1 MTDRR
6 RTDPLTGEV
15 IEDPPIR
22 PFAPDPLTTQNGAP
36 GDTRAPNTTNQP
48 KDTAMPLIKTL
59 ARDMKPGDIITI
71 GGVPVAVEL
80 VSPIAGAT
88 TCRVIYLKHVGRLI
102 LPEDVLYEVERPD
115 PDEALVEV
123 MAQAIRSYNYASNC
137 PASGS
142 WDETTDSIRAAYRS
156 NARAAIAAAREAG
169 LL

>member
-1 MTDRR
+1 
-6 RTDPLTGEV
+6 
-15 IEDPPIR
+15 
-22 PFAPDPLTTQNGAP
+22 
-36 GDTRAPNTTNQP
+36 
-48 KDTAMPLIKTL
+48 MPLIKTL

-137 PASGS
+137 PSSGS

>member
-1 MTDRR
+1 
-6 RTDPLTGEV
+6 
-15 IEDPPIR
+15 
-22 PFAPDPLTTQNGAP
+22 
-36 GDTRAPNTTNQP
+36 
-48 KDTAMPLIKTL
+48 MPLIKTL

-80 VSPIAGAT
+80 VNPIAGST
-88 TCRVIYLKHVGRLI
+88 TWRGICLKGGVSLI
-102 LPEDVLYEVERPD
+102 LPDVPYEVERPD

>member
-1 MTDRR
+1 
-6 RTDPLTGEV
+6 
-15 IEDPPIR
+15 
-22 PFAPDPLTTQNGAP
+22 
-36 GDTRAPNTTNQP
+36 
-48 KDTAMPLIKTL
+48 MPLIKTL

-80 VSPIAGAT
+80 VNPIAGST
-88 TCRVIYLKHVGRLI
+88 TWRGICLKGVGSLI
-102 LPEDVLYEVERPD
+102 LPDVPYEVERPD

>member
-36 GDTRAPNTTNQP
+36 NTTNQP

-59 ARDMKPGDIITI
+59 ARDIQPGDTITI

-80 VSPIAGAT
+80 VSSVE
-88 TCRVIYLKHVGRLI
+88 RRHRRNIYTPNGPLVLDD
-102 LPEDVLYEVERPD
+102 DVLYEVERPD

-123 MAQAIRSYNYASNC
+123 MAQAIRSDDDASDG
-137 PASGS
+137 PSSG
-142 WDETTDSIRAAYRS
+142 RAAL
-156 NARAAIAAAREAG
+156 AAAREAG